1 MHSWD
6 LRPEKEALVRCA
18 IRRCATS
25 PVPAARKRLCVV
37 AGLNQAQGSE
47 HRLARNKAKF
57 FFLLLTTLD
66 LIIDDCTCVD
76 PISCSA
82 EADFSTE
89 RVPRAA
95 AAVRSVA
102 PMTVK

>member
-1 MHSWD
+1 MRDAEMCHLASSG
-6 LRPEKEALVRCA
+6 R
-18 IRRCATS
+18 
-25 PVPAARKRLCVV
+25 
-37 AGLNQAQGSE
+37 AQGWCCGGAESSQGL
-47 HRLARNKAKF
+47 RAPPGSQQSKVF
-57 FFLLLTTLD
+57 FFVADSLD

-95 AAVRSVA
+95 TAVRSVA
-102 PMTVK
+102 SMTVK

>member
-1 MHSWD
+1 M
-6 LRPEKEALVRCA
+6 
-18 IRRCATS
+18 
-25 PVPAARKRLCVV
+25 
-37 AGLNQAQGSE
+37 GSE
-47 HRLARNKAKF
+47 HRLARNKATIF
-57 FFLLLTTLD
+57 FWLLTLD
-66 LIIDDCTCVD
+66 LIIDDCPCVD

>member
-1 MHSWD
+1 M
-6 LRPEKEALVRCA
+6 
-18 IRRCATS
+18 
-25 PVPAARKRLCVV
+25 
-37 AGLNQAQGSE
+37 AGLNQVKGSE

-57 FFLLLTTLD
+57 FFSVDDSLD

-82 EADFSTE
+82 EADFSAE

-95 AAVRSVA
+95 TAVRSVA
-102 PMTVK
+102 SMTVK

>member
-1 MHSWD
+1 M
-6 LRPEKEALVRCA
+6 
-18 IRRCATS
+18 RRCATS
-25 PVPAARKRLCVV
+25 PVPAARKVDAV
-37 AGLNQAQGSE
+37 AGLNQVKGSE
-47 HRLARNKAKF
+47 HRLARNKANF
-57 FFLLLTTLD
+57 FFVADSLD

-95 AAVRSVA
+95 TAVRSVA
-102 PMTVK
+102 SMTVK